1 MPLVRKQDDGEEDPE
16 QDLQESGA
24 TFKLDGVDGEIE
36 IVLPPLG
43 ERPDRKK
50 AR

>member
-1 MPLVRKQDDGEEDPE
+1 MPFTRKQNDGDEDPE
-16 QDLQESGA
+16 EDLQEKGA
-24 TFKLDGVDGEIE
+24 RFKLDGDDEIE

-50 AR
+50 DR